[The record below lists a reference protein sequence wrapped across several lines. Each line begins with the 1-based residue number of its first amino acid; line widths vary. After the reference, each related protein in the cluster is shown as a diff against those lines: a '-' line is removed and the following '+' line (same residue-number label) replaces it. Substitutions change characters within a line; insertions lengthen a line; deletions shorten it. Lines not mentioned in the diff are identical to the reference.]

1 MLDIHCHVT
10 YGCDDGDES
19 LEAALT
25 MIELAAKCG
34 TKGIAVT
41 PHSNI
46 PGSYENFFRDGI
58 SDKISTLRR
67 LT

>member
-1 MLDIHCHVT
+1 MLDIHCHVA
-10 YGCDDGDES
+10 YGCDDGAES

-41 PHSNI
+41 PHPTFPAPMKTFSRTAYPI
-46 PGSYENFFRDGI
+46 KSQLFAD
-58 SDKISTLRR
+58 
-67 LT
+67 